1 MTDNDVLDTEKTDTT
16 PDAADTGNASD
27 RKPGTRA
34 GVLVLLAV
42 LAVLVIA
49 TGTARWHQTQ
59 ASHDNEAR
67 AKVAQIATDG
77 AVAILSYRPDT
88 VDTDLAAAKDRL
100 TGDFLDYY
108 TEFTTDVVAPAAK
121 EKKITTTA
129 TVPAAA
135 VSSVDDSSAVVL
147 VFVNQSTTTGDNQAP
162 SDSASSVRVQLTKVD
177 GTWLIEKFDP
187 V

>member
-1 MTDNDVLDTEKTDTT
+1 MTDNDVLDTEKAEAT
-16 PDAADTGNASD
+16 PDTADTENAPN
-27 RKPGTRA
+27 RKRGAPIR
-34 GVLVLLAV
+34 VRVLLAV
-42 LAVLVIA
+42 VVVLAIA

-59 ASHDNEAR
+59 ARHDKEAR
-67 AKVAQIATDG
+67 AEVAQIATDG
-77 AVAILSYRPDT
+77 ARAILSYRPDT
-88 VDTDLAAAKDRL
+88 VDTDLAAAKNRL

-121 EKKITTTA
+121 EKEIGTTA

-147 VFVNQSTTTGDNQAP
+147 VFVNQSTTTGDNRAP